1 MEAIV
6 KRFHVWCPE
15 KGLPG
20 DEPHPLFF
28 QAKRRIEDVSTKV
41 DVFGEPCT
49 GGESAVSFEEV
60 LDQAIAMLQRRGRLT
75 YRTLQRQFYLDA
87 EALEDLT
94 FELIKGQRLAV
105 DEDGEVLVWIGE
117 PLGAQPDSQ
126 GMAEAERRFHTL
138 LPAVMGLLQSQR
150 RVTYRTL
157 TYVFSIDKTLLEELQ
172 EEL

>member
-1 MEAIV
+1 MH
-6 KRFHVWCPE
+6 R
-15 KGLPG
+15 L
-20 DEPHPLFF
+20 
-28 QAKRRIEDVSTKV
+28 SSKV
-41 DVFGEPCT
+41 NIFGEPCT
-49 GGESAVSFEEV
+49 GGGGAVSFAEV

-105 DEDGEVLVWIGE
+105 DEDGEVLVWRGE
-117 PLGAQPDSQ
+117 PLGAHPDSQ
-126 GMAEAERRFHTL
+126 GLAEAERRFHRL

-157 TYVFSIDKTLLEELQ
+157 TYVFSI
-172 EEL
+172 